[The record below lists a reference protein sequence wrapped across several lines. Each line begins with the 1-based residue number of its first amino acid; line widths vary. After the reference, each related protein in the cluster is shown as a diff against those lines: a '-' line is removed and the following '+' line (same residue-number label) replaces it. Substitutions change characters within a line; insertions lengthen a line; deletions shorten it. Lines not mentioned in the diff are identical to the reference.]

1 MLYGHIETAAER
13 VDHMLR
19 TRALQDETGGL
30 QAFIPLAFHPDNNQ
44 MRKLPAPSA
53 VDTLRVLA
61 VSRLMLDNIAHIKAF
76 WIATGVE
83 VAQIAQWYGA
93 NDLDGTVQEERI
105 YHMAGSRTPES
116 MTPATIRRLIAAAG
130 REPLE
135 RDTLY
140 NVIET
145 GRAPTLVS

>member
-1 MLYGHIETAAER
+1 
-13 VDHMLR
+13 
-19 TRALQDETGGL
+19 
-30 QAFIPLAFHPDNNQ
+30 
-44 MRKLPAPSA
+44 MRKLPAPTSA
-53 VDTLRVLA
+53 DTLRTHA
-61 VSRLMLDNIAHIKAF
+61 VARLLLDNVQHIKAF

-105 YHMAGSRTPES
+105 YHMAGSRTPQV
-116 MTPATIRRLIAAAG
+116 MTPATIRRLIRAAG

-140 NVIET
+140 HVIEEVQ
-145 GRAPTLVS
+145 GVQEVQEAR